1 MLIPWKWVKSIEC
14 ARLSLNYKI
23 LHKTNQG
30 SSDGAP
36 LIVVRYVVVDYP
48 QWK

>member
-1 MLIPWKWVKSIEC
+1 MLIPWKWGKSIEC

-30 SSDGAP
+30 SPIGAP
-36 LIVVRYVVVDYP
+36 LLVVRYVVID
-48 QWK
+48 